1 MLFDVTAGGDWTR
14 TLYQRLGGADGIA
27 AIIDDVVDRHAVN
40 PALAP
45 RLAGKDLPELK
56 RLGAHLASASTGG
69 PHALSMGELR
79 AAYAGL
85 AINEREFRA
94 TVDDILAALHAQ
106 GVAPA
111 EVNAVVAILFALQ
124 AEACPERT
132 AASQSASQSH
142 GANE

>member
-1 MLFDVTAGGDWTR
+1 MRVDVASGGDSAR
-14 TLYQRLGGADGIA
+14 TLYLRLGGADGIA

-69 PHALSMGELR
+69 PHACSTRQLR
-79 AAYAGL
+79 AAYASL

-94 TVDDILAALHAQ
+94 TVGDILAALHAQ

-111 EVNAVVAILFALQ
+111 EVNEVVAILFALQ
-124 AEACPERT
+124 TETCPQRT
-132 AASQSASQSH
+132 TASQPH